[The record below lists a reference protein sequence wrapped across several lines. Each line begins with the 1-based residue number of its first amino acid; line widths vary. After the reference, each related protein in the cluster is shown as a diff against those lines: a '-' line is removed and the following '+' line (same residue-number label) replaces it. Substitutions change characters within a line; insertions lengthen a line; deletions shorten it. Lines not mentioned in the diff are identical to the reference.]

1 MTTTDPAVCLGGTPA
16 FAQGIAGCSAL
27 LGENFGSA
35 LGKIFES
42 LEWAEDEI
50 EKVRARH
57 RKHSDRLF
65 HSFSLLTPTQ
75 QRMETEFVYRSH
87 CRELL
92 DRVAAGE
99 DTRPG
104 TAAEICCALL
114 HVSQMSPMRSAAVGL
129 YLRMWQV
136 AGFPQWPELAE
147 ASANHE
153 ALEKSRIDD
162 HERFA
167 RNQLKVTERR
177 LTEITCA
184 GKHHGEPVHCLYS
197 RATAQL
203 ALDLD

>member
-1 MTTTDPAVCLGGTPA
+1 MTTTDPAVRFVDTAA
-16 FAQGIAGCSAL
+16 FAKGLAACSAL

-35 LGKIFES
+35 LGMSFETMA
-42 LEWAEDEI
+42 WAEEEI
-50 EKVRARH
+50 DKTRARH
-57 RKHSDRLF
+57 PEHSDRLF
-65 HSFSLLTPTQ
+65 HSFSLLASTH

-114 HVSQMSPMRSAAVGL
+114 QVSQLSPLRSSAVGL
-129 YLRMWQV
+129 YLRMWRV
-136 AGFPQWPELAE
+136 AGFPGWPELAQ

-162 HERFA
+162 NERFA
-167 RNQLKVTERR
+167 RNQLKVAERR
-177 LTEITCA
+177 LSEIICA
-184 GKHHGEPVHCLYS
+184 GLHHSEAVDCLYS
-197 RATAQL
+197 RASSQL
-203 ALDLD
+203 TLDLG